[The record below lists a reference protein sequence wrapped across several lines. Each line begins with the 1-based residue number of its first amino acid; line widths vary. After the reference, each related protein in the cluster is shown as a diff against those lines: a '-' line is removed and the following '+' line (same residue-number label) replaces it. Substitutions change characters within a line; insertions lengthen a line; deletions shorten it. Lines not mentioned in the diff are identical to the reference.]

1 METTKKVLV
10 IAGFVIW
17 ILTTIILIWRETTTA
32 QVMADFNGYQ
42 RCVAEVQAQMA
53 KAQEAQTNPSTDV
66 AK

>member
-1 METTKKVLV
+1 METIKKVLI

-17 ILTTIILIWRETTTA
+17 ILATVTLIWRETTTA

-53 KAQEAQTNPSTDV
+53 QAQQANQPTNV